1 MIWKLLLIKKNDTLK
16 CVYESHN
23 VFNAIADFPGSAE
36 PGCQKGA
43 FALPPP
49 PQKKI
54 RIRTKTY

>member
-49 PQKKI
+49 KKKI

>member
-1 MIWKLLLIKKNDTLK
+1 MIWKLLLIKKNDTLN

-43 FALPPP
+43 FAPPP
-49 PQKKI
+49 PPPPKK
-54 RIRTKTY
+54 KK